1 MISTNR
7 VMAVLTRK
15 HDDTQTKRLSRRV
28 TDAGPG
34 PVSAGQKGSHCLDPK
49 VQRNTLLSR
58 VPGISEEC

>member
-15 HDDTQTKRLSRRV
+15 HDDTQTKRV